1 MKILG
6 ISGSPRK
13 GQNCEKMIKAAL
25 EVAKGRG
32 FETDFV
38 FISNIEVD
46 PCKACGACTEKDSCI
61 IEDDMKEIYEKMIT
75 ADGIIVASPVYLGNY
90 PAQLKALFDRS
101 VLLRRKDFALKNKV
115 GAALS
120 VGGSRNGGQEKT
132 IQSIH
137 DWMHIHGMI
146 VVGDNAH
153 FGGITWNPA
162 EEDTT
167 GMKTVLGTVNKL
179 CDVLEL
185 IGKNKNKEK

>member
-13 GQNCEKMIKAAL
+13 GQNCEKMIEAVIK
-25 EVAKGRG
+25 VAKERG
-32 FETDFV
+32 FETDTV
-38 FISNIEVD
+38 FISNLEIG
-46 PCKACGACTEKDSCI
+46 PCKACGASREKDSCI
-61 IEDDMKEIYEKMIT
+61 IDDDMEEVYEKMRSS
-75 ADGIIVASPVYLGNY
+75 DGIVVAAPVYMGNY

-101 VLLRRKDFALKNKV
+101 VLLRRKDLALKNKV

-146 VVGDNAH
+146 VIGDNAH
-153 FGGITWNPA
+153 FGGVTWNPV
-162 EEDTT
+162 EEDNI
-167 GMKTVLGTVNKL
+167 GMQTVLETAKKL

-185 IGKNKNKEK
+185 IGKK

>member
-13 GQNCEKMIKAAL
+13 GQNCEKMIGSVL
-25 EVAKGRG
+25 ELAKEKG
-32 FETDFV
+32 FETDSV
-38 FISNIEVD
+38 LLSTSEVGL
-46 PCKACGACTEKDSCI
+46 CKACGACRERDFCV
-61 IEDDMKEIYEKMIT
+61 IEDDMEEIYEKMRT
-75 ADGIIVASPVYLGNY
+75 SDGIIVAAPVYMGNY

-120 VGGSRNGGQEKT
+120 IGGSRNGGQEKT

-153 FGGITWNPA
+153 FGGVAWNPV
-162 EEDTT
+162 EEDAV
-167 GMKTVLGTVNKL
+167 GMQTVIETAKKL

-185 IGKNKNKEK
+185 IEKK

>member
-13 GQNCEKMIKAAL
+13 GQNCEKMIVTAL
-25 EVAKGRG
+25 EVAKEKE
-32 FETDFV
+32 FETDMV
-38 FISNIEVD
+38 FLSNEEIA
-46 PCKACGACTEKDSCI
+46 PCKACGACREKDSCI
-61 IEDDMKEIYEKMIT
+61 INDSMEEIYEKMKA
-75 ADGIIVASPVYLGNY
+75 ADGIIVAAPVYMGNY

-162 EEDTT
+162 EEDAV
-167 GMKTVLGTVNKL
+167 GMQTVIETAKKL

-185 IGKNKNKEK
+185 IKKNR

>member
-6 ISGSPRK
+6 IAGSPRK
-13 GQNCEKMIKAAL
+13 GQSCEKMIAAAL
-25 EVAKGRG
+25 GIAKERG
-32 FETDFV
+32 FETDTV
-38 FISNIEVD
+38 FISNLEVG
-46 PCKACGACTEKDSCI
+46 PCKACGACREKDSCI
-61 IEDDMKEIYEKMIT
+61 IEDDMEEIYEKMRSS
-75 ADGIIVASPVYLGNY
+75 DGIIVASPVYMGNY

-101 VLLRRKDFALKNKV
+101 VLLRRKDFALRNKV

-146 VVGDNAH
+146 VIGDNAH
-153 FGGITWNPA
+153 FGGITWNPV
-162 EEDTT
+162 EEDTV
-167 GMKTVLGTVNKL
+167 GMQTVLETAKKV

-185 IGKNKNKEK
+185 IQKKM

>member
-6 ISGSPRK
+6 ISGSPRR
-13 GQNCEKMIKAAL
+13 GQNCEKMIGVAL
-25 EVAKGRG
+25 KLAKEKG
-32 FETDFV
+32 FETETF
-38 FISNIEVD
+38 FLSNKDIA
-46 PCKACGACTEKDSCI
+46 PCKACGTCREKDSCVI
-61 IEDDMKEIYEKMIT
+61 DDDMEKVYEKMKA
-75 ADGIIVASPVYLGNY
+75 ADGIIVAAPVYMGNY

-101 VLLRRKDFALKNKV
+101 VLLRRKDFALKDKV

-120 VGGSRNGGQEKT
+120 IGGSRNGGQEKT

-153 FGGITWNPA
+153 FGGIAWNPA
-162 EEDTT
+162 EGDAV
-167 GMKTVLGTVNKL
+167 GMQTVSETAKKL

-185 IGKNKNKEK
+185 IRKK

>member
-1 MKILG
+1 MRILG

-13 GQNCEKMIKAAL
+13 GQNCEKMIEAAL
-25 EVAKGRG
+25 ELARGRG
-32 FETDFV
+32 FETETV
-38 FISNIEVD
+38 FISVSEVS
-46 PCKACGACTEKDSCI
+46 PCKACGACRENDSCI
-61 IEDDMKEIYEKMIT
+61 IEDDMEEIYEKMRGS
-75 ADGIIVASPVYLGNY
+75 DGIIVASPVYMGNY

-101 VLLRRKDFALKNKV
+101 VLLRRKDLALKNKV

-146 VVGDNAH
+146 ITGDNAH
-153 FGGITWNPA
+153 FGGIACNPV
-162 EEDTT
+162 EEDST
-167 GMKTVLGTVNKL
+167 GMQTVLETAKKL

-185 IGKNKNKEK
+185 IAKK